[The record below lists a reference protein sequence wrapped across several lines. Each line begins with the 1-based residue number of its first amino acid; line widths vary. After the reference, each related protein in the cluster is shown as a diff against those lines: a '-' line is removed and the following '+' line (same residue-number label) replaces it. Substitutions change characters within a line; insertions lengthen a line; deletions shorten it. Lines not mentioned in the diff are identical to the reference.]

1 MEVGLEVSA
10 VRLEER
16 GRYVRQADL
25 IITVTTGNQPLM
37 SRRWLK
43 PGAFVARLGSY
54 QEVELDVIT
63 EADEVVV
70 DNWYYVSPRIPEL
83 IQLSEQGRFGF
94 ENVHTEW
101 PDIVAGRKPGREN
114 PSEVITYIALGM
126 WGEYSAILPEVYRR
140 VVELG
145 LGQRLPE

>member
-10 VRLEER
+10 LRLEER

-70 DNWYYVSPRIPEL
+70 DN
-83 IQLSEQGRFGF
+83 
-94 ENVHTEW
+94 
-101 PDIVAGRKPGREN
+101 
-114 PSEVITYIALGM
+114 
-126 WGEYSAILPEVYRR
+126 
-140 VVELG
+140 
-145 LGQRLPE
+145 